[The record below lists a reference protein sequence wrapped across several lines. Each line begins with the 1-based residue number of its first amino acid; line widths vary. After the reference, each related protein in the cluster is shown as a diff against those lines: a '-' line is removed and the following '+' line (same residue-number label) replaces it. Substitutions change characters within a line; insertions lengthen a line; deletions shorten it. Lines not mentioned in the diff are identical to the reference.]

1 MATINQALK
10 DYEAALCRGTAS
22 EAEKLMDAVNAVI
35 ARRFER
41 DFASTEHSQT
51 LDFGDVD
58 LMLHR
63 EASAHY

>member
-22 EAEKLMDAVNAVI
+22 EAERLMDAVNAVI
-35 ARRFER
+35 ER

-51 LDFGDVD
+51 LDFGGVD
-58 LMLHR
+58 PMLHR